1 MLANAGSNIPSV
13 INAIQR
19 MRNMAPGECQSL
31 LVKLSRHSEA
41 LKEHIESGEG
51 KKLLAAQEAESGR
64 KPKEGPPMTSVRSY
78 KGLVAELDNIVK
90 VQVPENNKAIEH
102 ARGFGDF
109 RENAEYDAAKERR
122 RFLQRRR
129 SELETL
135 IATVQPIDFRAV
147 KIDPE
152 KVSFGTMVTAE
163 ASGGKTADYCIVG
176 AWDGDPDRNLVSYKT
191 KFGEALLGARVGET
205 VRLPDG
211 ESVTIRK
218 ISPLPEALAKELSPE
233 D

>member
-1 MLANAGSNIPSV
+1 
-13 INAIQR
+13 
-19 MRNMAPGECQSL
+19 
-31 LVKLSRHSEA
+31 
-41 LKEHIESGEG
+41 
-51 KKLLAAQEAESGR
+51 
-64 KPKEGPPMTSVRSY
+64 MTSVRSY